1 MNKHLRTI
9 VTLLFT
15 LTFAFSANL
24 SVFAHSISEERVD
37 SQLISQETI
46 IPMSGTETLYR
57 GSGSIG
63 TFTLVGSN
71 LTPVKTM
78 GASGSFVLSGTATA
92 NESYFCIRVQI
103 RDYYTGRVLCSTTTG
118 DVSTSN
124 GNGVASYR
132 TPVINV
138 TDGQKIQIYM
148 DYSTTPS
155 RSAFVSMDYTLY

>member
-9 VTLLFT
+9 VALLFT

-24 SVFAHSISEERVD
+24 SVFAQSISEERSD

-57 GSGSIG
+57 GNGSIG
-63 TFTLVGSN
+63 SFTLVGSN

-78 GASGSFVLSGTATA
+78 GDSGNFTLFGTATA
-92 NESYFCIRVQI
+92 SGSYFCVRVQI
-103 RDYYTGRVLCSTTTG
+103 RDYSTGRILCSTTTG
-118 DVSTSN
+118 DVIN
-124 GNGVASYR
+124 GTASYQ
-132 TPVINV
+132 TPTISVSS
-138 TDGQKIQIYM
+138 GQKIQIYM

-155 RSAFVSMDYTLY
+155 HSAVVSMNYKLN